1 MLQAL
6 LIFASLVLAA
16 AGGAG
21 AAAAPSGPS
30 ALTVNGNRLV
40 DEHGSTVHLRGV
52 NRVSPEYACTYGEIA
67 SGPLPGH
74 QGYNP
79 LDATDAAAIA
89 SWHPTAVRL
98 PLNEDCWLGQHG
110 MPASP
115 LTAATYRKAIVDY
128 VGLLHARG
136 LYVILDLHW
145 SNPANLPNGQ
155 GLHPLPGP
163 TAPEF
168 WESVAQTFADDG
180 AVVFDA
186 FNEPYDPSTRGDPS
200 HPVSWTCW
208 RDGGCEVPAAP
219 DTQPPDP
226 EQTYVA
232 VGMQAI
238 VDAIRS
244 TGARQPIMLGGL
256 EYANDLSGWLAH
268 EPDDPAGALVASFH
282 NYTPQECNTEACW
295 DEQVA
300 PVAAAVPVVA
310 GEFGEMDC
318 PSSGLDP
325 DNFDNTF
332 MRWADAHGVGY
343 LGWGWVIPDPPRD
356 CSTPYLISDY
366 RGTPVD
372 PNGVALHAHLARLW
386 AAGQPPPAGG
396 TAGPGAGTATES
408 SPDIAGALAA
418 FLRRAGKPPSA
429 AKLLRAN
436 GWKARFRAPF
446 PGFFRVRWEQRGAT
460 GQGGTRLLAR
470 GSRRFDRSAGATVW
484 LRLTR
489 AGRLAL
495 ARNPNLSARLAAS
508 FHVPGGSAESKAVRV
523 SPAG

>member
-1 MLQAL
+1 MLRAL
-6 LIFASLVLAA
+6 LIVVSLAL
-16 AGGAG
+16 AGGG
-21 AAAAPSGPS
+21 ASASPAPADPP
-30 ALTVNGNRLV
+30 ALTVSGNRLV
-40 DEHGSTVHLRGV
+40 DEHGSTVSLLGV

-79 LDATDAAAIA
+79 LDAADAAAIA

-115 LTAATYRKAIVDY
+115 LTPSSYRQAIVDY
-128 VGLLHARG
+128 VNLLHAQG

-168 WESVAQTFADDG
+168 WESVAETFAGDG

-186 FNEPYDPSTRGDPS
+186 FNEPYDPSIRGDPS
-200 HPVSWTCW
+200 HPVTWTCW

-226 EQTYVA
+226 GQTYVA
-232 VGMQAI
+232 VGMQEI
-238 VDAIRS
+238 VDAMRS
-244 TGARQPIMLGGL
+244 TGATQPIMLGGL
-256 EYANDLSGWLAH
+256 EYSNDLSGWLAH
-268 EPDDPAGALVASFH
+268 EPDDPEDALVASFH

-366 RGTPVD
+366 DGTPVD
-372 PNGVALHAHLARLW
+372 PNGTALHAHLARLW
-386 AAGQPPPAGG
+386 AARQPPPPGGAGG
-396 TAGPGAGTATES
+396 PGPATEPVAIGS
-408 SPDIAGALAA
+408 ALVA

-436 GWKARFRAPF
+436 GWKARFQAPAA
-446 PGFFRVRWEQRGAT
+446 GFFRVRWERRD
-460 GQGGTRLLAR
+460 RLLAR
-470 GSRRFDRSAGATVW
+470 GWRRFDGVADVAIR
-484 LRLTR
+484 LKLTR

-495 ARNPNLSARLAAS
+495 LRNPNLGARLVAS
-508 FHVPGGSAESKAVRV
+508 FRPAVGVAESRAARV
-523 SPAG
+523 SPAP